1 MIIGNRC
8 KDSAETEGRRARCQE
23 RIKVKEGA
31 GAEKVSRYKL
41 FLVEDDAVIAEE
53 MKRQLEKWE
62 LEVVRAEDFRNVLGE
77 FAACAPHLV
86 LMDIGLPFF
95 NGYYWCAQ
103 IRQISQVPIIFV
115 SSAGDNMN
123 IVMAVNMG
131 GDDFVT
137 KPFEPEV
144 LAAKVQAM
152 LRRTYAFRE
161 QTNVME
167 YQGMVLDLSN
177 ASLLTGGQRLELTKN
192 EFRILQLLFENA
204 GRTVSRESIMKR
216 LWDNDC
222 FVDDNTLT
230 VNMTRLRKKL
240 ETAGADGMIQTQKGM
255 GYVLGK
261 SGM

>member
-1 MIIGNRC
+1 M
-8 KDSAETEGRRARCQE
+8 AEEGV
-23 RIKVKEGA
+23 IT
-31 GAEKVSRYKL
+31 RYKL
-41 FLVEDDAVIAEE
+41 LVVEDDAVIAGE
-53 MKRQLEKWE
+53 MKKHLEKWGY
-62 LEVVRAEDFRNVLGE
+62 EVSCVIDFRNVLSE
-77 FAACAPHLV
+77 FVSYMPQLV

-123 IVMAVNMG
+123 VVMAVNMG
-131 GDDFVT
+131 GDDFVV

-144 LAAKVQAM
+144 LSAKVQAM

-167 YQGMVLDLSN
+167 YRGIILNMSD
-177 ASLLTGGQRLELTKN
+177 ASLLIEGRKLELTKN
-192 EFRILQLLFENA
+192 EFRIMQILFENA
-204 GRTVSRESIMKR
+204 ERAVSREEIMKR

-240 ETAGADGMIQTQKGM
+240 EAVREEALIHTKKGI
-255 GYVLGK
+255 GYMLWAV
-261 SGM
+261 

>member
-1 MIIGNRC
+1 MDMDTGTGKR
-8 KDSAETEGRRARCQE
+8 SSYR
-23 RIKVKEGA
+23 
-31 GAEKVSRYKL
+31 L
-41 FLVEDDAVIAEE
+41 LLVEDDSVIAGE
-53 MKRQLEKWE
+53 MKRHLEKWGY
-62 LEVVRAEDFRNVLGE
+62 EVICAEDFGNVLGT
-77 FAACAPHLV
+77 FAACSPHLV
-86 LMDIGLPFF
+86 LMDIGLPFY

-103 IRQISQVPIIFV
+103 IRQISKVPIIFV

-144 LAAKVQAM
+144 LSAKVQAM

-161 QTNVME
+161 QTNIME
-167 YQGMVLDLSN
+167 CREAILNLTD
-177 ASLLTGGQRLELTKN
+177 ASLLVNGEKLELTKN
-192 EFRILQLLFENA
+192 EFKILQLLFENA
-204 GRTVSRESIMKR
+204 GQTVSREAIMKR

-240 ETAGADGMIQTQKGM
+240 EGAGADLPIQTKKGL
-255 GYVLGK
+255 GYQIGE
-261 SGM
+261 

>member
-1 MIIGNRC
+1 M
-8 KDSAETEGRRARCQE
+8 DQY
-23 RIKVKEGA
+23 RI
-31 GAEKVSRYKL
+31 L
-41 FLVEDDAVIAEE
+41 IVEDDTVIAEE
-53 MKRQLEKWE
+53 MKRHLEKWAY
-62 LEVVRAEDFRNVLGE
+62 EVVCVSDFRNVLGE

-86 LMDIGLPFF
+86 LLDIGLPFF
-95 NGYYWCAQ
+95 NGYYWCTQ
-103 IRQISQVPIIFV
+103 IRQVSQVPVIFV

-131 GDDFVT
+131 GDDFLT

-152 LRRTYAFRE
+152 LRRTYAFRD

-167 YQGMVLDLSN
+167 YGGLVLDMTN
-177 ASLLTGGQRLELTKN
+177 ASLLAGGQRLDLTKN

-240 ETAGADGMIQTQKGM
+240 ETAGADGMIRTQKGM
-255 GYVLGK
+255 GYVFGK
-261 SGM
+261 SGS